1 MRCGAG
7 GSPRYNARYLACKGS
22 PALSGRNQNNMP
34 GSCSCRRASW
44 LQSGVQTRGEEE
56 QVNVEGAW
64 TEAAAWHTQENLHA
78 AQLSPGERQ
87 CSPMF
92 AAALVW
98 VTVE

>member
-1 MRCGAG
+1 MGCGAG

-56 QVNVEGAW
+56 QVNVEGDMMAHRGRLLLGY
-64 TEAAAWHTQENLHA
+64 T
-78 AQLSPGERQ
+78 GETPQ
-87 CSPMF
+87 CSPVTAGMSYDPPMF
-92 AAALVW
+92 
-98 VTVE
+98 